1 MILVVACSPA
11 QQPPADLPATEPA
24 PATAKNTFPAF
35 SALDIYGDPVDSS
48 IFADFDLTMLNIW
61 GTFCPPCIK
70 EMPYL
75 GEMAAAMPEGTQLLG
90 LVVDALDEEYI
101 TLAQTIAEST
111 GALYPHIVP
120 DEALY
125 DFLQRN
131 ITAVPTTIFIDN
143 QGKIIGAPIMGAVS
157 REKYEAEL
165 NKRLQTLGE

>member
-1 MILVVACSPA
+1 
-11 QQPPADLPATEPA
+11 
-24 PATAKNTFPAF
+24 
-35 SALDIYGDPVDSS
+35 
-48 IFADFDLTMLNIW
+48 MLNIW

-75 GEMAAAMPEGTQLLG
+75 GEMAAEMPEGTQLLG